1 MLNLRV
7 RKDHMAHNENH
18 IYGRTNMKLTRRA
31 TRRIQLTV
39 AIRKAEKEAPKLD
52 YDKLMEYLL
61 PI

>member
-1 MLNLRV
+1 
-7 RKDHMAHNENH
+7 
-18 IYGRTNMKLTRRA
+18 MKLTRRA